1 MKIKVCLKMAPVLDL
16 YPFHMKRSATV
27 KYNIT
32 LSVIKMENHELA
44 KNSYKS
50 RKRVSGITNSEK
62 YKHTKIKKAKIAGEA
77 HKNHK
82 GKDVAPRHTGA
93 FCRLVFPSCFLFI
106 YS

>member
-1 MKIKVCLKMAPVLDL
+1 MAPVLDL
-16 YPFHMKRSATV
+16 CPFHVKRSATV

-32 LSVIKMENHELA
+32 LSVTKMENRKLA
-44 KNSYKS
+44 KNAYKS

-82 GKDVAPRHTGA
+82 GEDVTPRHTGA
-93 FCRLVFPSCFLFI
+93 SCRLVFPSCFFVYLLMIF
-106 YS
+106 YHQ